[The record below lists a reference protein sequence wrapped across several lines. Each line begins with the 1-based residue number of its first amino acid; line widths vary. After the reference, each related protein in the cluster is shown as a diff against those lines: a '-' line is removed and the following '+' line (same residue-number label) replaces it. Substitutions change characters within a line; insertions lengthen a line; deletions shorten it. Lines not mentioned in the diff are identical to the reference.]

1 MAIKCIMQPGLT
13 VIWTAHHSRTS
24 DQTFNDLADL
34 VDARGSVFKPYVDRI
49 RRANGQQEIRFKN
62 GSLIAFGAREHGFG
76 RGLHSA
82 DVEVFDE
89 AQILTVKALDNL
101 VPVMNTA
108 TDPLVVFLGN
118 PPKPGDPSEVFQDK
132 RASALS
138 GVKGMAYIELSAEPG
153 CDLDDR
159 EQWAR
164 ANPSYPKR
172 TSEQSI
178 IRLRKTL
185 AEDSFRRE
193 ALGVWDENTAETAIS
208 ADDWEKGTVV
218 DPDMTGRV
226 SYGVDMPPD
235 RSSLAIGVAI
245 RHYHGE
251 TALVNMQEYADVRT
265 RGTAWAVDYLAD
277 KWKKASAIVIDSMSP
292 AVSLVPDLE
301 KRHVRVTVTQ
311 TRDLAAA
318 TGPAWAVDYLAD
330 KWKKASAIV
339 IDSMSPAVSL
349 VPDLEKRHVRVTV
362 TQTRALAAATGRM
375 LDMIHEGTLQHL
387 PAEQQPQL
395 TAAALG
401 ATLRAIGPNGAM
413 AWNKKGSDIDI
424 SPLQAAT
431 LALHGAFTSKR
442 NPRRKQRMRR
452 LI

>member
-1 MAIKCIMQPGLT
+1 M
-13 VIWTAHHSRTS
+13 
-24 DQTFNDLADL
+24 
-34 VDARGSVFKPYVDRI
+34 DARGSVFKPYVDRI

-138 GVKGMAYIELSAEPG
+138 GMNGMAYIELSAEPG

-208 ADDWEKGTVV
+208 ADDWEKGSVA
-218 DPDMTGRV
+218 DPDMTGAG
-226 SYGVDMPPD
+226 S
-235 RSSLAIGVAI
+235 A
-245 RHYHGE
+245 
-251 TALVNMQEYADVRT
+251 
-265 RGTAWAVDYLAD
+265 TAWTCRPTAHR
-277 KWKKASAIVIDSMSP
+277 WPSAWPS
-292 AVSLVPDLE
+292 ATT
-301 KRHVRVTVTQ
+301 TV
-311 TRDLAAA
+311 
-318 TGPAWAVDYLAD
+318 
-330 KWKKASAIV
+330 K
-339 IDSMSPAVSL
+339 
-349 VPDLEKRHVRVTV
+349 
-362 TQTRALAAATGRM
+362 
-375 LDMIHEGTLQHL
+375 
-387 PAEQQPQL
+387 
-395 TAAALG
+395 
-401 ATLRAIGPNGAM
+401 
-413 AWNKKGSDIDI
+413 
-424 SPLQAAT
+424 
-431 LALHGAFTSKR
+431 
-442 NPRRKQRMRR
+442 PR
-452 LI
+452 